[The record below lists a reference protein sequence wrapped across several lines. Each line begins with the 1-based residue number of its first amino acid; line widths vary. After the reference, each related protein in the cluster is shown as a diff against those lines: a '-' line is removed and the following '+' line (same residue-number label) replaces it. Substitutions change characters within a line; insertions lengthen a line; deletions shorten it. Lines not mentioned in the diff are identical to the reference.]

1 MTNSNKASAARN
13 GALGQ
18 EPVASTR
25 DVAPSRAETGN
36 LHGKEP
42 VQFTLS
48 WPDKVLQSNSRA
60 HWAEKAKGV
69 ESI

>member
-25 DVAPSRAETGN
+25 DVAPSRAAAGCSMERN
-36 LHGKEP
+36 P
-42 VQFTLS
+42 ACI
-48 WPDKVLQSNSRA
+48 NNANAA
-60 HWAEKAKGV
+60 HEG
-69 ESI
+69 